1 MSRFLVDEHWAT
13 LYGAQMEPATPAKGA
28 VPAASQIEGEAQIRL
43 ELCWSLFK
51 VPKATKKSTIFLVK
65 FLLLC
70 QLSSWQNLALISS
83 VLMRHC

>member
-13 LYGAQMEPATPAKGA
+13 LYGAEMEPATPAKGA

-51 VPKATKKSTIFLVK
+51 VPKAT
-65 FLLLC
+65 
-70 QLSSWQNLALISS
+70 
-83 VLMRHC
+83 